1 MSFCRELYCAIN
13 TSDTDPLLS
22 VAVFQ
27 VVNPFV
33 VPQHSDPQQVHG
45 EEAVFSQDHK
55 VREEPGCGLHH
66 TDLSVGYADEPL
78 VHQFVCFGVPGLSL
92 HDVALSCFVSQGDGR
107 DLGDKKGEKIS
118 KLCTEI
124 HKEISKSVEKS
135 APCQFPG
142 RYTGW

>member
-1 MSFCRELYCAIN
+1 M
-13 TSDTDPLLS
+13 PLSWLS
-22 VAVFQ
+22 WTTQ
-27 VVNPFV
+27 IP
-33 VPQHSDPQQVHG
+33 SSRKIYRGDS
-45 EEAVFSQDHK
+45 ETE
-55 VREEPGCGLHH
+55 RLL